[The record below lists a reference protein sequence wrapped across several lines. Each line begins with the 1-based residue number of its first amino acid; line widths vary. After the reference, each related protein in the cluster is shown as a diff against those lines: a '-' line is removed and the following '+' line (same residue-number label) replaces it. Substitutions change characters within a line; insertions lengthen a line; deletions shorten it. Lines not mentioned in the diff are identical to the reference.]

1 MFIFFIKIIFI
12 SFILHESLLTW
23 WLSYV
28 TYSAFD
34 EYQACMTSMQKT
46 NVMMRDY
53 GFDNGLACCKL
64 RKIWKSDIIWVIMN
78 FVRNGV
84 KVVGNARNWITIL
97 YSYRPVQ
104 VSSFSSISAY
114 SIPGRMTTW
123 MRQFASM
130 SPTPWC
136 NFPVRVIC

>member
-53 GFDNGLACCKL
+53 GFNNGLACCKL
-64 RKIWKSDIIWVIMN
+64 RKIWKSDYHLSYHE
-78 FVRNGV
+78 FC
-84 KVVGNARNWITIL
+84 KTELLVGSARNWNTIL

-104 VSSFSSISAY
+104 VSSFSSISTD

>member
-53 GFDNGLACCKL
+53 GFNNGLACCKL
-64 RKIWKSDIIWVIMN
+64 RKIWKFDYHLSYHEFCKKPSYELEMLETELQFYILTVLYKSAVSLLSAQIASLVEWQHEWGNLPVCPRPHGVI
-78 FVRNGV
+78 FQSV
-84 KVVGNARNWITIL
+84 
-97 YSYRPVQ
+97 
-104 VSSFSSISAY
+104 
-114 SIPGRMTTW
+114 
-123 MRQFASM
+123 
-130 SPTPWC
+130 
-136 NFPVRVIC
+136 

>member
-53 GFDNGLACCKL
+53 GFTNGLACCKL
-64 RKIWKSDIIWVIMN
+64 RKIWKSDYYFSYHTFYKKPSYELKMLETELQFYILTVLYKSAVSLLSAQIASLVEWQHEWGNLPVCPRPHGVI
-78 FVRNGV
+78 FQSV
-84 KVVGNARNWITIL
+84 
-97 YSYRPVQ
+97 
-104 VSSFSSISAY
+104 
-114 SIPGRMTTW
+114 
-123 MRQFASM
+123 
-130 SPTPWC
+130 
-136 NFPVRVIC
+136 